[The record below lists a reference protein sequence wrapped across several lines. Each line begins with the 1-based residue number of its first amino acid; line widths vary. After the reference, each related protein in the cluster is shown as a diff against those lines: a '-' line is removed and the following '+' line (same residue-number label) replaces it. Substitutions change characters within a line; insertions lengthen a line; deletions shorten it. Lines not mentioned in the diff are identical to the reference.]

1 MLLLSLNRIEL
12 NFRGEN
18 KQAFKI
24 AFYFAIIGAMWIYS
38 SDLLVEQIHENS
50 VSYRFIQTSK
60 GIFFVIIV
68 SLIIFFLVRK
78 LLIRINKNNASIV
91 SSEKRLRNTLDNM
104 LEGCQIIDF
113 NWKYIY
119 MNEIAAHHWRR
130 GREELLGTTI
140 KESYPGI
147 ESTEIFKQL
156 KLCMAGRKSHRMQN
170 KFYFSDDTF
179 SWFDLSIEPVPEG
192 IFILSYDITQRK
204 NAELA
209 LIDSSERLI
218 EAQRIAKLG
227 DFTWKPNTG
236 EVTWSEALYELLGYE
251 KNETIDYEKVN
262 RDIHHPD
269 DIDSVNE
276 WLQRTIESKNPVL
289 EAKEYRIFK
298 KDRTVIYVRTSG
310 VVGYSQPDFPV
321 VFATIQDINERKLA
335 SLELVKK
342 NEELKS
348 TLQRIEQI
356 NLDLEKEKQKA
367 ETSDKLK
374 SAFLANMSHEIRTPL
389 NGIMGFSELMM
400 NADDLSVEE
409 KLKYTAI
416 IKKCT
421 DGLLQIVNDI
431 LDISALESGNFQ
443 LREKP
448 FEVKQILENIFELY
462 KSKII
467 DSGKNVL
474 FMLRPSMSN
483 IVLNADEDRLR
494 QILINLLDNAIKFT
508 HAGSIE
514 FGIHAFDDDHVIFF
528 VKDTGIGIPQEYHQL
543 IFNRFMQA
551 GQSGKKLHGG
561 NGLGLS
567 IVKEL
572 LKLMKGEVWVDSK
585 VNQGTTF
592 YFSLPYTN
600 EGKFAET
607 YHGNAPTQFE
617 LKKNLNIL
625 IVEDNEIN
633 MMYLKELL
641 IDFEPVFTETHFGE
655 KALELITEKPFDIIF
670 MDIRLPDLNGLE
682 VVREIRKFNK
692 TTPIIA
698 QTAYAMTSDEEEA
711 LAAGCNAYI
720 SKPIKKDV
728 LFDKIKGLSTF

>member
-1 MLLLSLNRIEL
+1 M
-12 NFRGEN
+12 NFPGEN
-18 KQAFKI
+18 RQAFKI
-24 AFYFAIIGAMWIYS
+24 AFYFAIIGMLWIYG
-38 SDLLVEQIHENS
+38 SDLLVEQIHKNS

-60 GIFFVIIV
+60 GFFFVIVV
-68 SLIIFFLVRK
+68 SLIIYSLVRK
-78 LLIRINKNNASIV
+78 LLIRINKNNASIA

-113 NWKYIY
+113 NWTYIY
-119 MNEIAAHHWRR
+119 LNEVAAQHGKRT
-130 GREELLGTTI
+130 REELLGATI
-140 KESYPGI
+140 MESYPGI
-147 ESTEIFKQL
+147 ESAEIFVQL
-156 KLCMAGRKSHRMQN
+156 KQCMTERKSHRMQSE
-170 KFYFSDDTF
+170 FFFPDGTF
-179 SWFDLSIEPVPEG
+179 SWFDFSIEPVPEG
-192 IFILSYDITQRK
+192 IFILSYDITKRK

-218 EAQRIAKLG
+218 EAQRIARLG
-227 DFTWKPNTG
+227 DFTWKYNTG

-310 VVGYSQPDFPV
+310 VVDYSQPDFPV

-335 SLELVKK
+335 DLELVKK

-389 NGIMGFSELMM
+389 NGIMGFSELMLKTY
-400 NADDLSVEE
+400 DLSVEE

-416 IKKCT
+416 IKKCS

-431 LDISALESGNFQ
+431 LDISALESGNFL
-443 LREKP
+443 LRENP

-462 KSKII
+462 KSKITE
-467 DSGKNVL
+467 SGKKVL
-474 FMLRPSMSN
+474 LMLKPTMPDV
-483 IVLNADEDRLR
+483 VLNTDEDRLR
-494 QILINLLDNAIKFT
+494 QILINLLDNAVKFT
-508 HAGSIE
+508 HDGSIE
-514 FGIHAFDDDHVIFF
+514 FGIHAFDNGYVTFF
-528 VKDTGIGIPQEYHQL
+528 VKDTGTGIRKEYHQL

-551 GQSGKKLHGG
+551 GQPGKKPHSG

-572 LKLMKGEVWVDSK
+572 LKLMKGDIWLDSE

-592 YFSLPYTN
+592 YFSLPHANMLKFTEN
-600 EGKFAET
+600 NNGEGTGLFKLRKGL
-607 YHGNAPTQFE
+607 H
-617 LKKNLNIL
+617 IL
-625 IVEDNEIN
+625 IVEDDEIN

-641 IDFEPVFTETHFGE
+641 IDFEPVFSETQFGNE
-655 KALELITEKPFDIIF
+655 ALELVKKKSFDIIF
-670 MDIRLPDLNGLE
+670 MDIRLPDMNGLE
-682 VVREIRKFNK
+682 VVREIRKFNQ
-692 TTPIIA
+692 TVPVIA
-698 QTAYAMTSDEEEA
+698 QTAYAMTSDEKKA
-711 LAAGCNAYI
+711 LEAGCSAYI
-720 SKPIKKDV
+720 SKPIKKEV
-728 LFDKIKGLSTF
+728 LFHKIKGLSKF